1 MYCVTSSAHKK
12 KTSISTFMKTIMKK
26 FILAAFALMVS
37 VSMFA
42 QQPQRG
48 ERREFKPEEMATR
61 QAEYMK
67 KELSLDD
74 KQYKSVHAL
83 FLKRNEEMKAQFA
96 NRQEGQQVDRETRRA
111 EMIKKQDAMDTELK
125 KILTSEQYAK
135 YKEMQKKEQ
144 ERRKQGGPRGPH
156 GGPGMSPRQ

>member
-1 MYCVTSSAHKK
+1 
-12 KTSISTFMKTIMKK
+12 MKTIMKK
-26 FILAAFALMVS
+26 FILAAFALMFS

-61 QAEYMK
+61 QAEHMK

-96 NRQEGQQVDRETRRA
+96 NRHQEGQQVDRETRRA
-111 EMIKKQDAMDTELK
+111 EMIKKQEAMDAELK
-125 KILTSEQYAK
+125 KILTSEQYTK

-144 ERRKQGGPRGPH
+144 ERRRQGGPHGPH
-156 GGPGMSPRQ
+156 GGPGMPPRQ